1 MNKEKKI
8 IIIGIVATILALVI
22 AGLIFY
28 LIYNN
33 SNTSNEESNN
43 NNLSENI
50 DTDTNTNNDTI
61 NNENNNNTTV
71 SNPNND
77 NTDTSPSNNDSEKT
91 VTVYLFRGNSCP
103 HCEHAMEFLESIA
116 NDYGYLEIIS
126 YEVWYNSENQKLMEE
141 VSSELGID
149 VSTSVPL
156 IVIGT
161 EYARRGYSD
170 GMNDGIIREIK
181 SSYQSSNYE
190 DIVEKVLEENDL
202 NVTAETIN

>member
-33 SNTSNEESNN
+33 SNTSNEKNN

-50 DTDTNTNNDTI
+50 DTSTNTNNDTI

-77 NTDTSPSNNDSEKT
+77 DTDTPTSNNDSEKK
-91 VTVYLFRGNSCP
+91 VTVYLFRGNGCP

-116 NDYGYLEIIS
+116 DDYGYLEIIS

-141 VSSELGID
+141 VSSELGIE

-170 GMNDGIIREIK
+170 GMEDGIIREIE
-181 SSYQSSNYE
+181 SSYQSSDYE
-190 DIVEKVLEENDL
+190 DVVEKVLEENDL
-202 NVTAETIN
+202 NVTAEIIN

>member
-33 SNTSNEESNN
+33 SNTSNEENN

-50 DTDTNTNNDTI
+50 DTSTNTNNDTI

-77 NTDTSPSNNDSEKT
+77 DTDTPTSNNDSEKK
-91 VTVYLFRGNSCP
+91 VTVYLFRGNGCP

-116 NDYGYLEIIS
+116 DDYGYLEIIS

-141 VSSELGID
+141 VSSELGIE

-170 GMNDGIIREIK
+170 GMEDGIIREIE
-181 SSYQSSNYE
+181 SSYQSSDYE
-190 DIVEKVLEENDL
+190 DVVEKVLEENDL
-202 NVTAETIN
+202 NVTAEIIN

>member
-33 SNTSNEESNN
+33 SNTSIEENN

-50 DTDTNTNNDTI
+50 DTSTNTNNDTI
-61 NNENNNNTTV
+61 NNENNNNTTI

-77 NTDTSPSNNDSEKT
+77 DTDTPTSNNDSEKT
-91 VTVYLFRGNSCP
+91 VTVYLFRGNGCP

-116 NDYGYLEIIS
+116 DDYGYLEIIS

-141 VSSELGID
+141 VSNELGIE

-170 GMNDGIIREIK
+170 GMEDGIIREIE
-181 SSYQSSNYE
+181 SSYQSSDYE
-190 DIVEKVLEENDL
+190 DVVEKVLEENDL
-202 NVTAETIN
+202 NVTAEIIN

>member
-33 SNTSNEESNN
+33 SNTSNEKNN

-50 DTDTNTNNDTI
+50 DTSTNTNNDTI
-61 NNENNNNTTV
+61 NNENNNNTTI
-71 SNPNND
+71 SNPNSD
-77 NTDTSPSNNDSEKT
+77 DTDTPTSNNDSEKT
-91 VTVYLFRGNSCP
+91 VAVYLFRGNGCP

-116 NDYGYLEIIS
+116 DDYGYLEIIS

-141 VSSELGID
+141 VSSELGIK

-170 GMNDGIIREIK
+170 GMEDGIIREIE
-181 SSYQSSNYE
+181 SSYQSSDYE
-190 DIVEKVLEENDL
+190 DVVEKVLEENDL
-202 NVTAETIN
+202 NVTAEIIN

>member
-33 SNTSNEESNN
+33 SNTSNEKNN

-50 DTDTNTNNDTI
+50 DTSANTNNDTI

-77 NTDTSPSNNDSEKT
+77 DTDTPTSNNDSEKK
-91 VTVYLFRGNSCP
+91 VTVYLFRGNGCP

-116 NDYGYLEIIS
+116 DDYGYLEIIS

-141 VSSELGID
+141 VSSELGIE

-170 GMNDGIIREIK
+170 GMEDGIIREIE
-181 SSYQSSNYE
+181 SSYQSSDYE
-190 DIVEKVLEENDL
+190 DVVEKVLEENDL
-202 NVTAETIN
+202 NVTAEIIN

>member
-33 SNTSNEESNN
+33 SNTSNEENN

-50 DTDTNTNNDTI
+50 DTSTNTNNDTI
-61 NNENNNNTTV
+61 NNENNNNTTI

-77 NTDTSPSNNDSEKT
+77 DTDTPTSNNDSEKT
-91 VTVYLFRGNSCP
+91 VTVYLFRGNGCP

-116 NDYGYLEIIS
+116 DDYGYLEIIS

-141 VSSELGID
+141 VSNELGIE

-170 GMNDGIIREIK
+170 GMEDGIIREIE
-181 SSYQSSNYE
+181 SSYQSSDYE
-190 DIVEKVLEENDL
+190 DVVEKVLEENDL
-202 NVTAETIN
+202 NVTAEIIN

>member
-33 SNTSNEESNN
+33 SNTSNEKNN

-50 DTDTNTNNDTI
+50 DTSANTNNDTI

-77 NTDTSPSNNDSEKT
+77 DTDTPTSNNDSEKK
-91 VTVYLFRGNSCP
+91 VTVYLFRGNGCP

-116 NDYGYLEIIS
+116 DDYGYLEIIS

-141 VSSELGID
+141 VSSELGIT
-149 VSTSVPL
+149 VSTSGPL

-170 GMNDGIIREIK
+170 GMEDVIIREIE
-181 SSYQSSNYE
+181 SSYQSSDYE
-190 DIVEKVLEENDL
+190 DVVEKVLEENDL
-202 NVTAETIN
+202 NVTAEIIN

>member
-1 MNKEKKI
+1 MNKEKTT

-22 AGLIFY
+22 AGFIFY
-28 LIYNN
+28 LIYNHSN
-33 SNTSNEESNN
+33 SSKEENN

-50 DTDTNTNNDTI
+50 NSNTNPNSD
-61 NNENNNNTTV
+61 NVSNENNSNTTI
-71 SNPNND
+71 SNPNSGS
-77 NTDTSPSNNDSEKT
+77 DTPTSSNDSEKT
-91 VTVYLFRGNSCP
+91 VTVYLFHGNGCP

-126 YEVWYNSENQKLMEE
+126 YEVWYNEENQKLMEE
-141 VSSELGID
+141 VSNELGIE

-170 GMNDGIIREIK
+170 GMNDGIKREIE
-181 SSYQSSNYE
+181 SSYQNENYE
-190 DIVEKVLEENDL
+190 DIVKKVLESNNL
-202 NVTAETIN
+202 NVTAEIIN